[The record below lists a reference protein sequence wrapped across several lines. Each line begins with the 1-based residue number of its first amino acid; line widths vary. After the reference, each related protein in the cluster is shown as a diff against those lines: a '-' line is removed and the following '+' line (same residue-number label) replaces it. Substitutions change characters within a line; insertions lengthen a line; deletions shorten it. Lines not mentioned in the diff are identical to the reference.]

1 MKINKL
7 ITIEGRVQHVGF
19 RYSARNAAQ
28 KLAITGEASN
38 LPDGNVYIEAEGE
51 EENVLR
57 FVEWCRQGP
66 PLARVVQVK
75 IQDGKLMNYPGFSI
89 R

>member
-1 MKINKL
+1 MKVNKL

-19 RYSARNAAQ
+19 RYSARNAARNF
-28 KLAITGEASN
+28 AISGLASN

-51 EENVLR
+51 EKNICQ
-57 FVEWCRQGP
+57 FIDWCRIGP
-66 PLARVVQVK
+66 PLAKVIQVK
-75 IQDGKLMNYPGFSI
+75 IQDGEIMNYPGFNI

>member
-1 MKINKL
+1 MIVNKL
-7 ITIEGRVQHVGF
+7 ITIEGKVQHVGF

-28 KLAITGEASN
+28 KHGISGIASN

-51 EENVLR
+51 EESV
-57 FVEWCRQGP
+57 FQFIAWCRQGP

-75 IQDGKLMNYPGFSI
+75 IQDGELRSYKNFFI

>member
-1 MKINKL
+1 MKVNKL

-19 RYSARNAAQ
+19 RYSARNAA
-28 KLAITGEASN
+28 KHYGISGLASN

-51 EENVLR
+51 EESVYQ
-57 FVEWCRQGP
+57 FISWCRQGP
-66 PLARVVQVK
+66 PLARVVRVK
-75 IQDGKLMNYPGFSI
+75 IQDGDLMNYKDFFI